1 MGLGVKNNEKQL
13 EVNKIIWKKIG
24 YRFGITSTTAITND
38 AFNKLEIIVW
48 VDGII
53 TNFLV
58 QGNEIS
64 TNFIGGKIL
73 FSKNVE
79 KTYEIVKRGKL

>member
-58 QGNEIS
+58 
-64 TNFIGGKIL
+64 
-73 FSKNVE
+73 
-79 KTYEIVKRGKL
+79 